1 MRLSSQRV
9 LVLVMVAT
17 LALCMVPNRALGLGD
32 LLSEALGL
40 VLQPFAVMGGQ
51 LAEWI
56 RPAPSG
62 IEGPLNEEFVKHLQQ
77 EHDEVWRLYVVEQA
91 KVESLEEQVRQL
103 QMGAS
108 EPSQAPVK
116 RLGARV
122 ALRSPAPLGIVT
134 LNRGSNDGVHEG
146 VIAVFNGTHL
156 LGRIVKVSAMQCE
169 LLPLANKSTG
179 LVDGVIMP
187 ADHQDM
193 VLKNRP
199 RVQLTPSGNGTL
211 RGDVDRATVVN
222 AGDLV
227 QLLDDAWLHPAQGMF
242 IGKVES
248 VGPKESEPLR
258 NTITVRPQFDVSQ
271 VAYVTL
277 KIEMEESATQPA
289 NRSSPE
295 RKSGSATTAPAAQ
308 RSRGANGGSG
318 GGRP

>member
-1 MRLSSQRV
+1 MRLSSPKA

-17 LALCMVPNRALGLGD
+17 LALCMVPNRALGLAD

-62 IEGPLNEEFVKHLQQ
+62 IEGPLNEEFVRHVQQ
-77 EHDEVWRLYVVEQA
+77 ERDEFERLYVVEQA

-108 EPSQAPVK
+108 DASQAPAK

-122 ALRSPAPLGIVT
+122 ALRSPAPQGIVT
-134 LNRGSNDGVHEG
+134 LNRGANDGVHEG
-146 VIAVFNGTHL
+146 VIAVYNGTHL
-156 LGRIVKVSAMQCE
+156 LGRVSKVSAMQCE

-179 LVDGVIMP
+179 LIDGVIMP
-187 ADHQDM
+187 ADRGDM

-199 RVQLTPSGNGTL
+199 RVQLMPLGNGTL

-222 AGDLV
+222 VGDLV

-242 IGKVES
+242 IGKVEG
-248 VGPKESEPLR
+248 VEPKESEPLR
-258 NTITVRPQFDVSQ
+258 NTVTVRPQFDVSQ

-289 NRSSPE
+289 NRSGPG
-295 RKSGSATTAPAAQ
+295 RTGSTTAPATQ
-308 RSRGANGGSG
+308 RSRGGSGGTG